1 MKKLILIGILL
12 LVIPFSVN
20 SQTQRSVSD
29 DKTGV
34 SKSDADQSKTD
45 VDANSTVNVT
55 PPNPYLRPDA
65 KKRFN
70 RYLMSM
76 FGPISLGKN
85 IAKSGLQTWT
95 NSPEEWGDHW
105 EGFGRRVASSIGKDI
120 IKNTTIYGF
129 DEALKIDSAFYRS
142 KNRNFGSRIKNALI
156 SPVTARS
163 VDGKRVFGVSR
174 IAGTYTASIIAAE
187 TWYPA
192 RYDWKDGLKS
202 GTYSLG
208 LDAAFNLVKEFI
220 WKK

>member
-1 MKKLILIGILL
+1 MRTFILFG
-12 LVIPFSVN
+12 VIVLASTFSVI
-20 SQTQRSVSD
+20 SQTQKSEVD
-29 DKTGV
+29 DKAGV
-34 SKSDADQSKTD
+34 SKSDADQSKADTKPD
-45 VDANSTVNVT
+45 SGADASQQTKYV
-55 PPNPYLRPDA
+55 RPDA

-76 FGPISLGKN
+76 FGPLSLGKN

-120 IKNTTIYGF
+120 IKNTAIYGF

-142 KNRNFGSRIKNALI
+142 KNKSFGSRIKNALI

-163 VDGKRVFGVSR
+163 TDGKRVFGVSR

-208 LDAAFNLVKEFI
+208 LDAAFNLIKEFI